1 MLYVSFSKNLFHS
14 SGNKPITPQFCL
26 EIEFAVACEIT
37 VLFGQSGCGKS
48 STLKAIAGLL
58 PPDRGRIAVG
68 GNTLFN
74 SNFGIDWPPH
84 QRQIGYVF
92 QEYALFPHLN
102 VAQNIGFALNRW
114 QKSRQRQR
122 IEELAKMLE
131 IEDLLNLPIQKLSGG
146 QAQRVAIARALAAYP
161 RMLLLDEPF
170 SALND
175 ELRSSLRKQ
184 LKNIQ
189 RECQI
194 PVILVT
200 HSKAE
205 AMEIG
210 DSLIVLSQ
218 GKVVARGHPTNLL
231 DNRSYDLIPNFGW
244 E

>member
-1 MLYVSFSKNLFHS
+1 MPQSARKNPFRS
-14 SGNKPITPQFCL
+14 QFCL

-37 VLFGQSGCGKS
+37 VLFGSSGCGKS

-58 PPDRGRIAVG
+58 PPDSGKIVVG
-68 GNTLFN
+68 GQTLFDDR
-74 SNFGIDWPPH
+74 SGMDLPPH

-92 QEYALFPHLN
+92 QEYALFPHMS
-102 VAQNIGFALNRW
+102 VAQNIGFALHRW
-114 QKSRQRQR
+114 SKSRQRQR
-122 IEELAKMLE
+122 IEELAQMLE
-131 IEDLLNLPIQKLSGG
+131 IQDLLTFSVQKLSGG

-175 ELRSSLRKQ
+175 ELRSPLRKQ

-189 RECQI
+189 QKFQI

-218 GKVVARGHPTNLL
+218 GKVVARGNPTHLL
-231 DNRSYDLIPNFGW
+231 DNRSYDLMPDLGW
-244 E
+244 G